1 MKNAIK
7 YFYNLDVDSI
17 RQVDDKFFLKINQED
32 YYLKELKELDFDV
45 EKINNLL
52 QNIIYFHLII
62 RNNNGNLVTNFNNK
76 IYVLM
81 KIRCNN
87 RKIGMQDIYFLNS
100 LYAYVDENN
109 PISRSI
115 ELWSKKNDYLEYQ
128 VGHLARKYSII
139 NESFAY
145 FIGLSENAIQILKS
159 INNKQVANYISH
171 KRINC
176 DDDLIEFYNP
186 LNIIIDSRIRDASE
200 YFKSCFFKD
209 KLVFE
214 EIDNYINILNSN
226 EKEIFLAR
234 MFYPSYYFDIY
245 EKVIEGIVDEK
256 NIINVLSKINDY
268 EILLKRIYNSIRN
281 NYDFI
286 SIEWLDNK

>member
-17 RQVDDKFFLKINQED
+17 RQVDDKFFLKVNQED
-32 YYLKELKELDFDV
+32 YYLKEIKELDFDV

-62 RNNNGNLVTNFNNK
+62 RNNSGNLVTNFNNK

-226 EKEIFLAR
+226 EKEFFLAR

-245 EKVIEGIVDEK
+245 EKVIEGTVDEK

-268 EILLKRIYNSIRN
+268 EVLLKRIYNSIRN